1 MTAPF
6 DQQAGLVIGAGRGI
20 GEAVAV
26 TLADRGAA
34 LVLVDSDPGVEKVA
48 ARLRS
53 PARVVVGEG
62 SDADVLRHAVGI
74 AGELG
79 RVSTLVYGAAHQPQL
94 PVTAMDAAEWDRTYQ
109 VAVRGAWLAAI
120 AFAEAVR
127 RTGAGGSITLI
138 SSMHA
143 YKSYVGGA
151 AYATAKAAMLGL
163 TRSLAAELG
172 PDQIRCNAV
181 APGFIAVERNRAGW
195 EMPAARERVLVQNPL
210 RRLGRAQDV
219 AQAIAFLASAEA
231 AHVNGICLRV
241 DGGELATNPPHMVA
255 GAVDAEAVEEQ

>member
-1 MTAPF
+1 MSAPF

-26 TLADRGAA
+26 TLADRGAT
-34 LVLVDSDPGVEKVA
+34 LVLVDSDPVVEKVA
-48 ARLRS
+48 ARLGM
-53 PARVVVGEG
+53 PAIVGEG
-62 SDADVLRHAVGI
+62 SDGGVLRQAVGM

-79 RVSTLVYGAAHQPQL
+79 RLSTLVYGAAHQPQ
-94 PVTAMDAAEWDRTYQ
+94 VSVMDAAEWDRTYQ
-109 VAVRGAWLAAI
+109 VTVRGAWLAAT

-138 SSMHA
+138 SSIHA
-143 YKSYVGGA
+143 YKSYVGDA

-181 APGFIAVERNRAGW
+181 APGFIAVGRNRAGW
-195 EMPAARERVLVQNPL
+195 ERRAASERVLAQNPL
-210 RRLGRAQDV
+210 RRLGQPQDV
-219 AQAIAFLASAEA
+219 AHAVAFLASAEA
-231 AHVNGICLRV
+231 AHINGICLRI
-241 DGGELATNPPHMVA
+241 DGGELATNPPHTVA
-255 GAVDAEAVEEQ
+255 GAVDAETVEDR

>member
-1 MTAPF
+1 MSAPF
-6 DQQAGLVIGAGRGI
+6 AQQAGLVIGAGRGI

-26 TLADRGAA
+26 TLAKRGAA
-34 LVLVDSDPGVEKVA
+34 LVLVDSDPVVEKVA
-48 ARLRS
+48 AQLGM
-53 PARVVVGEG
+53 PAVVGEA
-62 SDADVLRHAVGI
+62 SDAAVLRQAVDM
-74 AGELG
+74 AAELG
-79 RVSTLVYGAAHQPQL
+79 RLSTLVYGAAHQPQL

-109 VAVRGAWLAAI
+109 VTVRGAWLAAT

-163 TRSLAAELG
+163 MRSLAAELG

-195 EMPAARERVLVQNPL
+195 EQPASRENILAQNPL

-231 AHVNGICLRV
+231 AHINGICLRI
-241 DGGELATNPPHMVA
+241 DGGEFATNPPHTVA